1 MILNWNDFLP
11 QGEEI
16 TSLRKQ
22 IDEGKMVHALLVS
35 GETGLGK
42 KSFARLTARTLLC
55 SSKEGKPCGRCN
67 GCLMAQKEEHPDMII
82 LSRGR
87 SLTGVTAKNKA
98 AIPVGEIREM
108 IRLASVWSFE
118 GGNRIIIIDQ
128 AEDMN
133 PQAQNCLLK
142 ILEEPPANTYFILTS
157 DHQDQLLTTVRSRC
171 RLLKMKPWNDDYI
184 RDVLVRQGIDQEK
197 AAIVSRIVHG
207 SVGNAL
213 RLAADS
219 EYWANRA
226 EIIRS
231 FFNIGERS
239 EILRISGQWKE
250 RKTDSEMLFNTLD
263 DVVRG
268 MLAYR
273 LNPGDKASVADLPDA
288 WITFAKKAGFDKFS
302 QLLDRIAESRKQCSF
317 NVNFQAV
324 FEQLL
329 LSFIGMIGEY
339 A

>member
-1 MILNWNDFLP
+1 MVLNWNDFLP

-16 TSLRKQ
+16 VSLRKQ
-22 IDEGKMVHALLVS
+22 IDEGKMVHALLVT

-55 SSKEGKPCGRCN
+55 GSKEGKPCGRCN
-67 GCLMAQKEEHPDMII
+67 GCLMTEKEEHPDMII

-87 SLTGVTAKNKA
+87 SLTGVGPRNKT

-118 GGNRIIIIDQ
+118 GGNRIILIDQ

-133 PQAQNCLLK
+133 QQAQNCLLK
-142 ILEEPPANTYFILTS
+142 ILEEPPANTFFILTS
-157 DHQDQLLTTVRSRC
+157 DHPDQLLTTVRSRC
-171 RLLKMKPWNDDYI
+171 RPLKMKPWSDEYI
-184 RDVLVRQGIDQEK
+184 RDVLIRQGVELQK
-197 AAIVSRIVHG
+197 ASVVSRIVHG

-219 EYWANRA
+219 EYWSNRE

-231 FFNIGERS
+231 FFYIGERS
-239 EILRISGQWKE
+239 EILRISGHWKD
-250 RKTDSEMLFNTLD
+250 RKQDSDLLFDTLD

-273 LNPGDKASVADLPDA
+273 LNPGDKASVADLPDS
-288 WITFAKKAGFDKFS
+288 WISFADRAGFDRFS
-302 QLLDRIAESRKQCSF
+302 QMLDRIAESRRQCSF

-329 LSFIGMIGEY
+329 LSFIGMIGDFS
-339 A
+339 